1 MAGKANFSLVR
12 GDTFRKTPTFRKKTT
27 KVPVDLTGATII
39 GHVESSIGDTAMTC
53 SVVDGP
59 AGKFKIELA
68 APITALLPIEVC
80 TYEVKCRYPDDTYQ
94 TLLQGNLVVTE

>member
-1 MAGKANFSLVR
+1 MSGKVNFALVR

-39 GHVESSIGDTAMTC
+39 GHVTSSSGDTVMTC

-59 AGKFKIELA
+59 AGKFKFELA
-68 APITALLPIEVC
+68 APVSALLPIEVC
-80 TYEVKCRYPDDTYQ
+80 TFEVICTYPDNTVQ